1 MARTGPNFRRYIQS
15 IEITDAG
22 SGYSS
27 SDPPSVYISVPNDTT
42 EVSENIQAVAEL
54 EIVNNIVDSV
64 TITEP
69 GNGYKTLPDVK
80 LIGSLSTVT
89 FEAQADENRG
99 TGVYTGVGSS
109 SDGVGS
115 GAEFRIVVNSSGEV
129 TGATVTTKGS
139 GYAEGD
145 LIIIPDTNIGGT
157 GDAANIILT
166 VTSISGGGSGAI
178 LTPAI
183 DFINRPQQYFHQN
196 FSYIAE
202 FEIPEWIRNEYPKY
216 ADFIATYFNFLD
228 ADDDYTQSIGTSTAS
243 PNYILQE
250 LIDRFSVT
258 HYHGDFLESLLQQ
271 YAIDF
276 PEDNQVDTRLLIKRI
291 RDFYSSKGSR
301 ESIKTFFRMIYGE
314 EVEVFKPSEYVLR
327 PSDGYWSEET
337 TIKVYENI
345 ERTDGGSYN
354 PLDFRGRKVDIYYYE
369 SNASITSR
377 EKINTSVL
385 RSKKIAYT
393 NPTAYELTID
403 VPAGTQIPGYGVEGE
418 VSAVLGGKISTVT
431 NIGSADVLRVAG
443 TYDIDSGFTT
453 DGNGTGAEFTVVVDG
468 VGAASITVDTVGDDY
483 APGETIT
490 IPDSLLGSG
499 GAADLTFDVD
509 DITEGKI
516 YSVTVTNGGQGYS
529 ANPDILILPDSNDTI
544 TTPAD
549 LGVRLTDG
557 VVTSVVILDG
567 GEGYNNQPILL
578 LDTSDYRTYIAD
590 ENTLD
595 DINNKKAFLTRVL
608 TGVTVV
614 SNSGA
619 AQGGFS
625 VGDTFKIAETGDI
638 LGVYAIDYFAEDYTI
653 TGIDNNA
660 YVRITTIN
668 DSGYPTGFEI
678 IATGVGF
685 QRPEFEF
692 TCTSDLGETTIIN
705 CNTGFSHTYPGRF
718 RDSRGFLSDANKLQD
733 NRIYQSYSYQIRS
746 SLSKNTW
753 GDLLTRTANPAGMI
767 AFSDLQIL
775 QDIDFAS
782 NFTIVP
788 DLLVF
793 RIFVPLDPVEVTEL
807 VELAFHKP
815 NITDSFATQDDEAI
829 LEPGLGKF
837 ETPDMD
843 DTVYRF
849 DVTMQKT
856 DNPDMLELVAKDLT
870 KPTIADSVDLSEVIE
885 LLKLIQRI
893 PSDSVDTTEFVAIL
907 AQLNKTDD
915 VVVDDLP
922 SLEPQ
927 LNKAE
932 TTDVDDTSF
941 EKFISA
947 LKEESVSF
955 TDPSVFVFDASKA
968 DDYEVSDTGLLYMQ
982 NYVNGDYF
990 AEDYVESYPGVSST
1004 TF

>member
-27 SDPPSVYISVPNDTT
+27 SDPPSVYISTPDDTNDA
-42 EVSENIQAVAEL
+42 SENIQAVAEL
-54 EIVNNIVDSV
+54 EIVSNIVDSV

-69 GNGYKTLPDVK
+69 GNGYITPPDVK

-89 FEAQADENRG
+89 FESQADENRG
-99 TGVYTGVGSS
+99 TGVYTGVESS

-115 GAEFRIVVNSSGEV
+115 GAKFRIVVNSSGEV

-157 GDAANIILT
+157 GAAANVILT
-166 VTSISGGGSGAI
+166 VVSISGGGSGAI

-216 ADFIATYFNFLD
+216 SDFIVTYFNFLD

-276 PEDNQVDTRLLIKRI
+276 PEDNQVDIRLLIKRI
-291 RDFYSSKGSR
+291 RDFYSSKGSK

-345 ERTDGGSYN
+345 ERTDGGEYN
-354 PLDFRGRKVDIYYYE
+354 PLDFRGRKVDIYYYD

-403 VPAGTQIPGYGVEGE
+403 VPAGTEIPGYGVEGD
-418 VSAVLGGKISTVT
+418 VSAVLGGKLSTVT
-431 NIGSADVLRVAG
+431 NIGSADVLRIAG

-468 VGAASITVDTVGDDY
+468 VGAASVTVDTVGNDY

-499 GAADLTFDVD
+499 GAAALTFDVD

-516 YSVTVTNGGQGYS
+516 YSVTILNGGQGYS
-529 ANPDILILPDSNDTI
+529 ANPEIIIIPDNNDTI
-544 TTPAD
+544 ITPAV
-549 LGVRLTDG
+549 LGARLTDG
-557 VVTSVVILDG
+557 VITSVVILTG
-567 GEGYNNQPILL
+567 GDGYNNQPALF

-590 ENTLD
+590 ENTID
-595 DINNKKAFLTRVL
+595 NINNKKAFLTRVL
-608 TGVTVV
+608 NGVTVV

-619 AQGGFS
+619 ERGGFA
-625 VGDTFKIAETGDI
+625 VGDTFKVAETGDI
-638 LGVYAIDYFAEDYTI
+638 LGVYAIDYFAEDYTL

-660 YVRITTIN
+660 YVRITTI
-668 DSGYPTGFEI
+668 DASGYPTGFEI

-705 CNTGFSHTYPGRF
+705 CITGFSHTYPGRF

-733 NRIYQSYSYQIRS
+733 NRIYQSYSYQVRS

-753 GDLLTRTANPAGMI
+753 GDLLTRTANPAGMV

-775 QDIDFAS
+775 QDIDFVS
-782 NFTIVP
+782 NFSIVP
-788 DLLVF
+788 DLFVF
-793 RIFVPLDPVEVTEL
+793 RIFVPLDPVGITEL

-856 DNPDMLELVAKDLT
+856 DNPDMLELVSKDLT
-870 KPTIADSVDLSEVIE
+870 KPTITDSVDLSEVVA
-885 LLKLIQRI
+885 LLKLIERY
-893 PSDSVDTTEFVAIL
+893 PSESVDTTEFVAIL

-955 TDPSVFVFDASKA
+955 TDPSVFVFSASKA
-968 DDYEVSDTGLLYMQ
+968 DEYAVSDAGLLYMQ
-982 NYVNGDYF
+982 SYVNGDYF